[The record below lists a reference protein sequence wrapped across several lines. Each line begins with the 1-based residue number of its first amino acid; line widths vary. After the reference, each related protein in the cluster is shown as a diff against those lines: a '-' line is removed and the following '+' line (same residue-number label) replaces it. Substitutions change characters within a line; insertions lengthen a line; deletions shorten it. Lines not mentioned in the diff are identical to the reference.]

1 MKWRSYPLVQY
12 VSELSPAT
20 KLSLLLL
27 YDRIC
32 GDGGGDR
39 RRARGERTRRELIE
53 MASVGPFL

>member
-1 MKWRSYPLVQY
+1 MQY

-32 GDGGGDR
+32 GDGGGGDR

>member
-1 MKWRSYPLVQY
+1 VQY